1 MEFISKK
8 QQAIINFIDKFSFEF
23 QYPPSIREIGAAM
36 GHQSISTTHGFIGRM
51 EKKNLLSWKRHQ
63 PRTIVLTR
71 KGMNQVSKA
80 RASEITVKTEELAL
94 K

>member
-36 GHQSISTTHGFIGRM
+36 GHQSISTTHGFIGRL

-71 KGMNQVSKA
+71 KGMNQVTKA
-80 RASEITVKTEELAL
+80 RASEIIVQAEELA
-94 K
+94 

>member
-36 GHQSISTTHGFIGRM
+36 GHQSISTTHGFIGRL
-51 EKKNLLSWKRHQ
+51 EKKIFCPGRGINQGPLCL
-63 PRTIVLTR
+63 PE
-71 KGMNQVSKA
+71 KG
-80 RASEITVKTEELAL
+80 
-94 K
+94 